1 MLVLEDVRKSYG
13 AKKILNGLSFEIKRG
28 EIIGFVGL
36 NGSGKTTTMRCI
48 LGITSV
54 NGGRISLVESSGAG
68 SRVIKNSIGY
78 MPEERGLFQNETVL
92 ENLTYFGQLR
102 GLADEILSTRIH
114 EMLREFNMLEYSQ
127 VRVKNLSLGNQQR
140 IQLITTM
147 LHKPHYLLLDEPFS
161 GLDPI
166 GTAQL
171 AKYLQRVASEGVG
184 ILFSS
189 HILEHVNLICT
200 RALVLK
206 QGIIETVFLN
216 NSGLRNSDGLTLTD
230 YYFEI
235 EQDGKS

>member
-1 MLVLEDVRKSYG
+1 MLLLEDVRKSYG
-13 AKKILNGLSFEIKRG
+13 AKKILDGLSFEIKRG

-48 LGITSV
+48 LGIISV
-54 NGGRISLVESSGAG
+54 NGGSISVVDSSGAE
-68 SRVIKNSIGY
+68 SSVFKNSIGY

-92 ENLTYFGQLR
+92 ENLTFFGELR
-102 GLADEILSTRIH
+102 GFSDEILSTRIH
-114 EMLREFNMLEYSQ
+114 EMLREFNMLEFSQ
-127 VRVKNLSLGNQQR
+127 VKVKNLSLGNQQR

-147 LHKPHYLLLDEPFS
+147 LHNPHYLLLDEPFS

-184 ILFSS
+184 ILLSS
-189 HILEHVNLICT
+189 HILEHVNLICN

-235 EQDGKS
+235 EQDEKN